1 MDLGWRLLEFVKSGG
16 WVMIPV
22 ASASLLMWTL
32 IGERLMMFRR
42 LTNRD
47 LPIQDALHAVQG
59 APVNHFGDGIRATL
73 VRNFLRKRT
82 GDPTLDKNILRE
94 SAMTLRPAIE
104 RNLAMIAVLG
114 SIAPLLGLLGTVSG
128 MITTFTVIAEI
139 GTGNARP
146 LAGGISEA
154 LVATEAGLLVAI
166 PGLLMSVALGR
177 RASRIAHGLDQTTLL
192 LEHHLR

>member
-1 MDLGWRLLEFVKSGG
+1 MDLGWRLLEFAKTGG

-22 ASASLLMWTL
+22 AATSILMWTL
-32 IGERLMMFRR
+32 IGERLMTFRR
-42 LTNRD
+42 LTGRD
-47 LPIQDALHAVQG
+47 LDIQDAVHAIQG

-73 VRNFLRKRT
+73 VRNFVRKRT
-82 GDPTLDKNILRE
+82 GDAALDKRIMRE
-94 SAMTLRPAIE
+94 SAMMLRPAIE
-104 RNLAMIAVLG
+104 QNLAVIAVLG

-128 MITTFTVIAEI
+128 MITTFTVIAEV

-177 RASRIAHGLDQTTLL
+177 RASKIVHRLDHTALL
-192 LEHHLR
+192 LEHKLR

>member
-1 MDLGWRLLEFVKSGG
+1 MDLGWRLLEFVKTGG

-22 ASASLLMWTL
+22 ASTSLLMWTL
-32 IGERLMMFRR
+32 IGERLMTFRR
-42 LTNRD
+42 LTSRD
-47 LPIQDALHAVQG
+47 LDIQDALHAVQG
-59 APVNHFGDGIRATL
+59 TPVNHFGDGIRATL
-73 VRNFLRKRT
+73 VRNFVRKRT
-82 GDPTLDKNILRE
+82 GDAALDKRILRE

-104 RNLAMIAVLG
+104 RNLAVIAVLG

-128 MITTFTVIAEI
+128 MITTFTVIAEV

-177 RASRIAHGLDQTTLL
+177 RASQIVHRLDQTTLL

>member
-1 MDLGWRLLEFVKSGG
+1 VDLGWRLLDFVRTGG

-32 IGERLMMFRR
+32 IGERLMTFRR

-47 LPIQDALHAVQG
+47 LEIQDALHAVQG
-59 APVNHFGDGIRATL
+59 APVNSFGDGIRATL

-82 GDPTLDKNILRE
+82 GDAAVDKRILRE
-94 SAMTLRPAIE
+94 SAMTLRPAID
-104 RNLAMIAVLG
+104 RNLAVIAVLG

-177 RASRIAHGLDQTTLL
+177 RASKIAHRLDQTALL
-192 LEHHLR
+192 LEHHIR